1 MRINALVLR
10 ILKQFYRDKRTLALM
25 ILAPILIL
33 TLVHLV
39 FNGED
44 YEIKIGLIDT
54 PDSIAA
60 AFEKEELKTSIYNSE
75 AAAKTALKDRKID
88 AYFMVENDQTKLM
101 LEGSDPSITK
111 AAITKA
117 QGALQNLS
125 SQKTVLDV
133 DLLYGSIDMKQ
144 FDLFGPNLLGIFAF
158 LFVFLVAG
166 VSFLRERTSG
176 TLERLLSSPIRRW
189 ELVLAYIIGFGLF
202 TMVQSGIIVVYSVYV
217 LKMENAGSILYVL
230 FITLLLA
237 LVALT
242 LGILLSSF
250 AHNEL
255 QMFQFI
261 PIVIVPQVFFS
272 GLFNLD
278 TISPAISWVSYLT
291 PLYYAADALREV
303 MIRGHGFKEIIGSLS
318 ILLGYSII
326 FMIIN
331 IFVLKKH
338 RRI

>member
-10 ILKQFYRDKRTLALM
+10 IMKQFYRDKRTLALM

-33 TLVHLV
+33 TLVNLV
-39 FNGED
+39 FNGND
-44 YEIKIGLIDT
+44 YETKIGLIDT
-54 PDSIAA
+54 PDSISE
-60 AFEKEELKTSIYNSE
+60 AFEKEEIKTSIYTSE
-75 AAAKTALKDRKID
+75 VAAENALKDGKID
-88 AYFMVENDQTKLM
+88 AYFIVESGQTKLM
-101 LEGSDPSITK
+101 LEGSDPSISKTTIAKIQEAVQTLSPSK
-111 AAITKA
+111 AAIDI
-117 QGALQNLS
+117 
-125 SQKTVLDV
+125 DV
-133 DLLYGSIDMKQ
+133 LYGSMDMKQ
-144 FDLFGPNLLGIFAF
+144 FDSFGPILLGFFAF
-158 LFVFLVAG
+158 FFVFLVAG
-166 VSFLRERTSG
+166 VSFLRERTTG

-217 LKMENAGSILYVL
+217 LQMSNAGSILYVL
-230 FITLLLA
+230 LITLLLA

-255 QMFQFI
+255 QMIQFI

-278 TISPAISWVSYLT
+278 TISSAISWISYLT

-303 MIRGHGFKEIIGSLS
+303 MIRGNGFMEIIGSLS
-318 ILLGYSII
+318 ILFGYSIVL
-326 FMIIN
+326 MIIN
-331 IFVLKKH
+331 IFVLKKY
-338 RRI
+338 RSI